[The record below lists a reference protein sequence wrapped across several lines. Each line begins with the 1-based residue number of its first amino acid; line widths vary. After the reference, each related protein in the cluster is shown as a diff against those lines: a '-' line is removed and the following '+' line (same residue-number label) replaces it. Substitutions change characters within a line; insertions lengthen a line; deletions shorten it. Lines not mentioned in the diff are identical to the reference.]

1 MNWQKI
7 RENYPRQWLLVE
19 AIKARSEKGKRLL
32 DQISVIDT
40 FPDSIAAMKEYQQI
54 HRQDHRRELYVFHTD
69 RAELDIT
76 ERRWLGIREGV

>member
-7 RENYPRQWLLVE
+7 REHYPRQWLLVE

-40 FPDSIAAMKEYQQI
+40 FPDSITAMKEYQQI
-54 HRQDHRRELYVFHTD
+54 HHQDHRRELYVFHTD
-69 RAELDIT
+69 REELDIT